1 MDLALRVV
9 MRTVHLV
16 AAATWVGGSIF
27 YLAALAPGLRAGGPA
42 PAVAGQVAAYFRK
55 LVNVCMGVLLLT
67 GVYLTFDR
75 LSTITVGVA
84 YLVVLGLKIAVAL
97 AMFGLALYQAQE
109 GASRLRAK
117 APGTARGPLW
127 QAVPRLILAL
137 GLLAFVLGALLTTLF
152 ERTVA
157 G

>member
-1 MDLALRVV
+1 MVLALRVV

-27 YLAALAPGLRAGGPA
+27 YLVALIPGLRAGGPA
-42 PAVAGQVAAYFRK
+42 PAVAGLVAGSFRK
-55 LVNVCMGVLLLT
+55 LVNACMGVLLLT

-75 LSTITVGVA
+75 LTTNTVGAA

-109 GASRLRAK
+109 GVSRLRKK
-117 APGTARGPLW
+117 AGGARGELW
-127 QAVPRLILAL
+127 KAVPRLILAL
-137 GLLAFVLGALLTTLF
+137 GLLAFLLGALLTTLF
-152 ERTVA
+152 EGTVA